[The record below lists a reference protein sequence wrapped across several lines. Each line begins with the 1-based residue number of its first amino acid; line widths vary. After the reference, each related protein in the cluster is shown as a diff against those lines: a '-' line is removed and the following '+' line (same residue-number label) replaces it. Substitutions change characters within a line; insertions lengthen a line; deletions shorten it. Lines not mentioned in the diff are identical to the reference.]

1 MAIDFDDFEYAMPGE
16 HLRTAYDLRTGPE
29 RAVTVR
35 LHAQVDDHQRRIA
48 ELEQRLSR
56 LERMAQP
63 SLSHL
68 FADRPPHA

>member
-16 HLRTAYDLRTGPE
+16 HLRTAYDLRTGPQ
-29 RAVTVR
+29 R